1 MVKEVTIFHSGETI
15 QIKEDMCCTTT
26 EVLYVLSCTKPGCGK
41 QYGGETGRAVYLR
54 YVEHEDDARDPNT
67 TKPIGLHFQLPG
79 HSVKDMEMI
88 PVEKV
93 RGGIAVRKIR
103 ELALIRKYKLASHLG
118 LNTQA

>member
-1 MVKEVTIFHSGETI
+1 MLHHHRGSVRPLVHHGRLR
-15 QIKEDMCCTTT
+15 QAVRRGD
-26 EVLYVLSCTKPGCGK
+26 
-41 QYGGETGRAVYLR
+41 GRAVYLR

-67 TKPIGLHFQLPG
+67 TKAIGLHFQLPG
-79 HSVKDMEMI
+79 HSIKDMQMI

-103 ELALIRKYKLASHLG
+103 ELAMIRKHKLASHLG